1 MSNPDA
7 PSITAHK
14 YVSFTTFRR
23 DGTPVAT
30 PVWIAS
36 LGGKEAGFTTDL
48 DSGKVKRLRISTA
61 VTLRPCDARGRV
73 APDAPTVEAIAVV
86 VTGADTRRVRTAI
99 RAKYPV
105 LGTLLGIGA
114 TITRLVKRSA
124 ASDAAV
130 VITLP

>member
-1 MSNPDA
+1 MTTLDA

-36 LGGKEAGFTTDL
+36 LGGNEAGFTTDL
-48 DSGKVKRLRISTA
+48 DSGKVKRLRNNTA

-73 APDAPTVEAIAVV
+73 AADAPTVEAIAAV
-86 VTGADTRRVRTAI
+86 VTGADTRRVRVAI
-99 RAKYPV
+99 RGKYPF
-105 LGTLLGIGA
+105 LGNLLGLGA
-114 TITRLVKRSA
+114 AVSRLVRRSA
-124 ASDAAV
+124 ASDAAIV
-130 VITLP
+130 VTLP

>member
-1 MSNPDA
+1 MSSTEA
-7 PSITAHK
+7 SGITDHK

-23 DGTPVAT
+23 NGTPVST

-48 DSGKVKRLRISTA
+48 DSGKVKRLRNNTA

-73 APDAPTVEAIAVV
+73 PADALTVEAIAAV
-86 VTGADTRRVRTAI
+86 VTGADTRRVRAAI

-114 TITRLVKRSA
+114 TISRIVRRSA
-124 ASDAAV
+124 AGDAAIV
-130 VITLP
+130 VTLP